1 MYGHDAANSRR
12 QPAESTLA
20 PARVATLQPRWS
32 FTTGRP
38 SGAPALDLAE
48 LNSTPIEAGGC
59 VYVGAATA
67 SAGQP
72 DVYALNADT
81 GELVWQSALDA
92 DPAGLG
98 GSIVGAPLVSGDAVI
113 VVVNQQG
120 DGSSQGPYVVA
131 LDRRT
136 GHRKW
141 ASPPLVTTS
150 GYYTN
155 ASPTLGRGV
164 LVIGF
169 SAPEGDPYGHGG
181 VALVDA
187 ATGRPLKLAYS
198 VPPADWGTPD
208 APGYAGGGVWTTP
221 AVDESTGY
229 AYYGSGNPFSK
240 QVAHPRTN
248 AILKLDVDRRR
259 STFGEVVG
267 SYQGNIDQYSDL
279 IRTASAPT
287 CSLLPDNPWSSLPA
301 PPDRRANDFQAL
313 LDNSAG
319 CVQLDLD
326 FGAAPNLFR
335 GRDGGLIVGDLQKSG
350 VYHAID
356 AATMARAWTSLI
368 GASCQFCN
376 GSSTAY
382 DDSVGALYGD
392 VSPGSLLT
400 SIAAAGGAVRWYS
413 PVGDLVHYQSVSVA
427 DGVVY
432 TIDNGGFLDAVDASN
447 GLPILHRSVAADVGA
462 DAITLTSAGVAVARH
477 TIYVAAGSHL
487 VAYQPAP

>member
-1 MYGHDAANSRR
+1 
-12 QPAESTLA
+12 
-20 PARVATLQPRWS
+20 
-32 FTTGRP
+32 
-38 SGAPALDLAE
+38 
-48 LNSTPIEAGGC
+48 
-59 VYVGAATA
+59 
-67 SAGQP
+67 
-72 DVYALNADT
+72 
-81 GELVWQSALDA
+81 
-92 DPAGLG
+92 
-98 GSIVGAPLVSGDAVI
+98 
-113 VVVNQQG
+113 
-120 DGSSQGPYVVA
+120 
-131 LDRRT
+131 
-136 GHRKW
+136 
-141 ASPPLVTTS
+141 
-150 GYYTN
+150 
-155 ASPTLGRGV
+155 
-164 LVIGF
+164 
-169 SAPEGDPYGHGG
+169 
-181 VALVDA
+181 
-187 ATGRPLKLAYS
+187 
-198 VPPADWGTPD
+198 
-208 APGYAGGGVWTTP
+208 
-221 AVDESTGY
+221 
-229 AYYGSGNPFSK
+229 
-240 QVAHPRTN
+240 
-248 AILKLDVDRRR
+248 
-259 STFGEVVG
+259 
-267 SYQGNIDQYSDL
+267 
-279 IRTASAPT
+279 
-287 CSLLPDNPWSSLPA
+287 
-301 PPDRRANDFQAL
+301 